1 MVVIVNLFLNN
12 WFFDFFRIITCV
24 LNLACINCV
33 IVAKSFPSIC
43 SSKVLFPCLWSG
55 LLFIVFKSLHLVYI
69 EVILSEVV
77 MAAHQQKSIVSVAAA
92 RELIKVIVGQVGL
105 TLGGWEVLVQDWA
118 LACLFLSLFVEE
130 SMSSAHYIRR
140 LVVCVLCHPEIC
152 EFSLR
157 LDLFLT
163 QLLVAPA
170 LDVLLL
176 EFVGSLFTAVFV
188 AAFVLEHLHL
198 A

>member
-1 MVVIVNLFLNN
+1 
-12 WFFDFFRIITCV
+12 
-24 LNLACINCV
+24 
-33 IVAKSFPSIC
+33 
-43 SSKVLFPCLWSG
+43 
-55 LLFIVFKSLHLVYI
+55 
-69 EVILSEVV
+69 
-77 MAAHQQKSIVSVAAA
+77 
-92 RELIKVIVGQVGL
+92 
-105 TLGGWEVLVQDWA
+105 
-118 LACLFLSLFVEE
+118 
-130 SMSSAHYIRR
+130 MSSAHYIRR